1 MREITGNIFD
11 YAGPGNVIVIP
22 TNGNVTAYGKAV
34 MGKGVALQAKQR
46 WPKLPTDLG
55 KILKREGNRI
65 AHFGYQSENGFERVV
80 TFPTKENWPE
90 DSTLALIEKNTVALA
105 NYCAGIGND
114 LSFYLP
120 RLGCGEGGLQWE
132 AVKPVLAKLL
142 DDRFVVV
149 SLKANDKG

>member
-55 KILKREGNRI
+55 KVLKRDGNRI
-65 AHFGYQSENGFERVV
+65 AHFSYQSEHGFERVV

-90 DSTLALIEKNTVALA
+90 NSTLALIEKNVIALA
-105 NYCAGIGND
+105 NYVSGIGTD
-114 LSFYLP
+114 LTFYLP

-132 AVKPVLAKLL
+132 AVKPVLARWL

>member
-1 MREITGNIFD
+1 MREIMGNLFD
-11 YAGPGNVIVIP
+11 YAGPGSVLIIP

-46 WPKLPTDLG
+46 WPKLPGDLG
-55 KILKREGNRI
+55 KALKRDGNRI
-65 AHFGYQSENGFERVV
+65 AHFGYQSENGFERVI
-80 TFPTKENWPE
+80 TFPTKENWP
-90 DSTLALIEKNTVALA
+90 DNSTLALIEKNASALA
-105 NYCAGIGND
+105 NYCAGIGKD

-132 AVKPVLAKLL
+132 AVQPLLARWL

-149 SLKANDKG
+149 SLAGEK

>member
-22 TNGNVTAYGKAV
+22 TNGTVTAYGKAV

-55 KILKREGNRI
+55 KVLKRDGNRI
-65 AHFGYQSENGFERVV
+65 AHFSYQSEHGFERVV

-90 DSTLALIEKNTVALA
+90 NSTLALIEKNVIALA
-105 NYCAGIGND
+105 NYVSGIGTD
-114 LSFYLP
+114 LTFYLP

-132 AVKPVLAKLL
+132 VVRPVLEKLL
-142 DDRFVVV
+142 DERFVVV
-149 SLKANDKG
+149 SLSVK